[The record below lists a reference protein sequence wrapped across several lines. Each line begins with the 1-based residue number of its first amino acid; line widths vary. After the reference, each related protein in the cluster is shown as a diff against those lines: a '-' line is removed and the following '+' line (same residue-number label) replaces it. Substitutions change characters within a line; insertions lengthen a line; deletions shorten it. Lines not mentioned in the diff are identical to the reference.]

1 MRVARAVLVGWAL
14 AATLSCGYG
23 PVYAGGGAGQGR
35 LHVKLVRSLVADAV
49 ASDEVAQGVREELA
63 RHGVLEGGEGYPR
76 VELEVLRADESSE
89 GLAAGAAGAPAPAAR
104 GTAVALVA
112 RGWVVSQP
120 GATAERDSGDLR
132 AEDIIVVDEGPTTG
146 PDPRS
151 SVFHYADAQRAAARR
166 LGQKIARRVMGFP
179 SATEEA
185 AEGP

>member
-1 MRVARAVLVGWAL
+1 MRLSRAVVAAWGL

-63 RHGVLEGGEGYPR
+63 RHGALEGGEGFPR
-76 VELEVLRADESSE
+76 VDLEVLRADESSE
-89 GLAAGAAGAPAPAAR
+89 GLAAGASGAPAPTAR

-112 RGWVVSQP
+112 RGWVVSQE
-120 GATAERDSGDLR
+120 GAPAERDSGDLR
-132 AEDIIVVDEGPTTG
+132 AEEIIVVDEGATG

-151 SVFHYADAQRAAARR
+151 SLFHYADAQRSAARR
-166 LGQKIARRVMGFP
+166 LGRKIARRVMGLP